1 MKINTSLKVKVWLLS
16 FLHLLVD
23 GICAYTIF
31 NRLYI
36 TESNTIII
44 IVFIGYNTLAFLSQP
59 LFGYIMDKIGNENI
73 VLTISL
79 IMLVVGSAFP
89 LSRYLSLFLIGIGNA
104 MFHIVGGKYSI
115 YLSCD
120 NLAYLGLFVS
130 LGACGLALGTYLYKS
145 IVLKIF
151 VVLTL
156 ILGSICH
163 FLKDEIIIVEPKP
176 SFKISDKKKMKCIM
190 LLILAVTIRAII
202 GKTTTPL
209 FEATPD
215 VLIVIALFASLGKAF
230 GGILADFIGIR
241 WTVMLTLPL
250 ALIGYF
256 FFRSNLYIY
265 LFSTLLFNTT
275 MPLTLFLSN
284 KMFQYY
290 EGFSF
295 GLLASVLFIGYLIGE
310 LYVYLNLPYLLLL
323 CVSIVLTLFIIL
335 YVNWKVEK
343 SV

>member
-1 MKINTSLKVKVWLLS
+1 
-16 FLHLLVD
+16 
-23 GICAYTIF
+23 
-31 NRLYI
+31 
-36 TESNTIII
+36 
-44 IVFIGYNTLAFLSQP
+44 
-59 LFGYIMDKIGNENI
+59 
-73 VLTISL
+73 
-79 IMLVVGSAFP
+79 ML
-89 LSRYLSLFLIGIGNA
+89 
-104 MFHIVGGKYSI
+104 
-115 YLSCD
+115 
-120 NLAYLGLFVS
+120 
-130 LGACGLALGTYLYKS
+130 
-145 IVLKIF
+145 
-151 VVLTL
+151 LTL

-190 LLILAVTIRAII
+190 LLILAVTIRAIM

-250 ALIGYF
+250 SLIGYF

-335 YVNWKVEK
+335 YVNRKVEK